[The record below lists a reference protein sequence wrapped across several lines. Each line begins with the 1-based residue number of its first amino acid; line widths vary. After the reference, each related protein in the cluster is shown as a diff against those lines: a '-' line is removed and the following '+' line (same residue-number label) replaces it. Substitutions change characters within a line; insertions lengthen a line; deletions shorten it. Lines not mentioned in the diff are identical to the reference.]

1 MYQTPLWAVSSHGR
15 GVLRFNFF
23 VLDFLSV
30 LLFHKYGN
38 PDRRL
43 VPWPLRITG
52 RLLLVTKG
60 HGRSEGRFGRRE
72 NRRKRKNGSEGLLTV
87 DLAVEDHD

>member
-1 MYQTPLWAVSSHGR
+1 MVGEFYASI
-15 GVLRFNFF
+15 FF

-43 VPWPLRITG
+43 VTWHLRITG
-52 RLLLVTKG
+52 GLLLVTKG
-60 HGRSEGRFGRRE
+60 HGRSEGR
-72 NRRKRKNGSEGLLTV
+72 SEDERTEGKERMGV
-87 DLAVEDHD
+87 KVY